1 MIRADFE
8 PAGNGV
14 LVYRW
19 DNLPGGI
26 RSYWTHDGKR
36 KEVKQGDPA
45 PWWLVLDHA
54 DAKALV
60 TSMQDYLEEEQRGDP
75 EDYGYI
81 KGLYEAQRDHLQF
94 AERIINKMILMEDAP
109 KEPEPFT

>member
-1 MIRADFE
+1 MIRASFE

-14 LVYRW
+14 TVYRW
-19 DNLPGGI
+19 DNLPDGK

-36 KEVKQGDPA
+36 KVLAIGEPA
-45 PWWLVLDHA
+45 PWWMVFDRE

-60 TSMQDYLEEEQRGDP
+60 VAMSEYLDDYARGDP

-81 KGLYEAQRDHLQF
+81 KGLYEAQREHLQDMRRLVMLDPPGGSL
-94 AERIINKMILMEDAP
+94 AEP
-109 KEPEPFT
+109 KDVE